1 ARPRH
6 AEHVPERGEDDVR
19 AARDRMGAV
28 DHLERGDADR
38 TARPVHELHVR
49 RQHAVDAVAHDRMR
63 LSSAHLHQH
72 PWARRGG
79 GDLTGQGGGEV
90 AVAVLVEV
98 PHGGSRSAV
107 SSAVCPISSSTRY
120 ARAASSRS
128 IREMAKPTC
137 TSTYSPTAASGT

>member
-1 ARPRH
+1 PRH
-6 AEHVPERGEDDVR
+6 AQHVPERGEDDLR
-19 AARDRMGAV
+19 AARDRMGTV

-38 TARPVHELHVR
+38 AARSVHELDGR
-49 RQHAVDAVAHDRMR
+49 GQHAVDAVADDRMR
-63 LSSAHLHQH
+63 LSSADLHQH
-72 PWARRGG
+72 PRPRRGG
-79 GDLTGQGGGEV
+79 GDLTRQGGGEV

-107 SSAVCPISSSTRY
+107 SSAVCPISSRTRY

-137 TSTYSPTAASGT
+137 TSTYSPTPASGT